1 MTVFLHL
8 QEYLQDRFFTTTR
21 VPGGADG
28 SPLSFCASTCRFTT
42 TVALSASLRGHPTS
56 TTAPHT
62 WRSGRLRV
70 VVLCF
75 HLLLSPS
82 SFSRPPNVT
91 VSEVATR
98 PNRRLSS
105 SSSSSN
111 CEQRAGRKCRHRG
124 EVAKKSKYRAG
135 LALSKAGKPTYEQS
149 AERGNRCTAKK
160 KTHKNSALLRT
171 PR

>member
-1 MTVFLHL
+1 MAATPSATGLVRATYAQHRWSRTVASRTPYSILL
-8 QEYLQDRFFTTTR
+8 QLRGTPTT
-21 VPGGADG
+21 P
-28 SPLSFCASTCRFTT
+28 TT
-42 TVALSASLRGHPTS
+42 TVALSASLRGPPTT

-124 EVAKKSKYRAG
+124 VRRVNAVCHYVGGA
-135 LALSKAGKPTYEQS
+135 Y
-149 AERGNRCTAKK
+149 N
-160 KTHKNSALLRT
+160 LLRMARLCLKSAA
-171 PR
+171 PPLLAVGA